1 MDGAVSIIC
10 ARHWLRLFSRRLVPV
25 EPTAA
30 LDSGADLSAEER
42 ARYARHLTLPEVG
55 LAGQQRLKAASVLCI
70 GSGGLGS
77 PLLLYLAAA
86 GVGRIGIVDFDVVDH
101 SNLQRQVIHGTATVG
116 WTKTASAEARI
127 HDLNP
132 HCRVESHNMQLTAA
146 NALDLLTGYDVICDG
161 TDNFPSRY
169 LINDACVLLGKPLI
183 YGSVQGFEGQV
194 SVFNRTADSP
204 HYRDLVP
211 EPPPPGLVPSCAQ
224 GGVLGVMPGLVGLLQ
239 ATEAIKLITGIG
251 RLLDGR
257 LLLVDGL
264 AMRFRELKLQATP
277 GRPVIDRLIDYESFC
292 GVRHAGSAP
301 EEMARMNSVTV
312 QELKQRIDAG
322 DGLAL
327 IDVRNPPEAEVAV
340 ITGAELIPLAMIES
354 GEAVERIRALAS
366 TQPLYVHC
374 KLGGRSAKAVQLL
387 AEHGIEAINVQ
398 GGIDAWS
405 QHIDPTVPRY

>member
-1 MDGAVSIIC
+1 MPVEPSAAFDGAV
-10 ARHWLRLFSRRLVPV
+10 
-25 EPTAA
+25 
-30 LDSGADLSAEER
+30 DLSAEER

-55 LAGQQRLKAASVLCI
+55 LAGQQRLKAASVLCV

-116 WTKTASAEARI
+116 WPKTASAASRI
-127 HDLNP
+127 RDLNP
-132 HCRVESHNMQLTAA
+132 HCRVESHNTQLTVA
-146 NALDLLTGYDVICDG
+146 NALELLRGYDVICDG

-183 YGSVQGFEGQV
+183 YGSVQGFDGQV
-194 SVFNRTADSP
+194 SVFNCTANSP

-224 GGVLGVMPGLVGLLQ
+224 GGVLGVMPGLIGLLQ

-251 RLLDGR
+251 LPLDGR

-264 AMRFRELKLQATP
+264 AMRFRELKLKPSP
-277 GRPVIDRLIDYESFC
+277 GRPVIDRLIDYEAFC
-292 GVRHAGSAP
+292 GVRGAGSAQ
-301 EEMARMNSVTV
+301 EELAPMNSVTV

-322 DGLAL
+322 DPLAL
-327 IDVRNPPEAEVAV
+327 IDVRHPPEAEVAV
-340 ITGAELIPLAMIES
+340 ISGAVLIPLATIES
-354 GEAVERIRALAS
+354 GEAVERIRSLS
-366 TQPLYVHC
+366 TGKSLYVHC

-387 AEHGIEAINVQ
+387 ADQGIEAINVQ

-405 QHIDPTVPRY
+405 QHIDDSVPRY